1 MYRETVKQ
9 PGHFILIN
17 NQHVM
22 YVIKSCDFWIIFL
35 LSLFTIKFVIR
46 NNGWMKF
53 RLTGGHEILYNPN
66 TEILYTV
73 SLVYHKNFGYL

>member
-1 MYRETVKQ
+1 MY
-9 PGHFILIN
+9 
-17 NQHVM
+17 M

-66 TEILYTV
+66 TEIWYIYCKSEILSTTEISATYSYSKATEIL
-73 SLVYHKNFGYL
+73 STFY